1 MASCRAMNINDVYF
15 ISSKLFVSKENDS
28 IAIAKMEDFLL
39 TNIFIAFKNNLV
51 KLTKKL

>member
-1 MASCRAMNINDVYF
+1 MASGRAMNINDFYF